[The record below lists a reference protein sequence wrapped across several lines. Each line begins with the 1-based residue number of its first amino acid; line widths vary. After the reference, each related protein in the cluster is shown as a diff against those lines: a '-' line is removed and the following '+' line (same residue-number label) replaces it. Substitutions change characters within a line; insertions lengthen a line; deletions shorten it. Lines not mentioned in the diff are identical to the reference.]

1 MSDPPARSR
10 GVIALHVDSCTSC
23 MLCARDCPDW
33 CITIDAHQEQVAVEG
48 ARPRTENVLD
58 RFDVDFSLCLYCG
71 ICVEVCPF
79 DALFWAPSYDYPAI
93 DIRDLL
99 HDRDRLGGWLVDV
112 APGNAVPTVGVD
124 ADGGPRRPADTTTG
138 ETCAT
143 TTG

>member
-10 GVIALHVDSCTSC
+10 GVIALHADSCTSC

-79 DALFWAPSYDYPAI
+79 DALEWSTEFEYAEL

-99 HDRDRLGGWLVDV
+99 HEKDRLGEWMATVPVPPALAAGAAD
-112 APGNAVPTVGVD
+112 APEIAA
-124 ADGGPRRPADTTTG
+124 ADKPARPARPPG
-138 ETCAT
+138 RA
-143 TTG
+143 